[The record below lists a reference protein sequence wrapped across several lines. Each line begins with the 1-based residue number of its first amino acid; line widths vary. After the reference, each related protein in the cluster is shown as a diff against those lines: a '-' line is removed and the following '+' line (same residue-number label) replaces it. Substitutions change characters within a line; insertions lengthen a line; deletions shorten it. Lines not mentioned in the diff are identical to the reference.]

1 MGLFDW
7 MDDESLEKEMAKS
20 TSLEAIKKEIIEWIG
35 GGDENKL
42 ELDFSTNPITAN
54 YDGDVFFKKD
64 ATKLTS
70 DLFQWGEVKGN
81 FFCCNCQML
90 ESLEGATENISGN
103 YYCINNHSLS
113 LKNISDTI
121 KDKVAFNCEECER
134 YGLFSFWHNT
144 LESKDNILRDI
155 LPPPYVRINDKY
167 NCTTSDFVE
176 KVKDVYQEKVMPSIR
191 NMVNSHWVIKYLIC
205 IIKNIPIHFEI
216 QEGREYLGLYR
227 NKNNEREIIL
237 FEDAIKSEAK
247 GNEEYLDNLIWKVIV
262 HEYAHAIMDAM
273 YNGLNKLQ
281 QQDPKLY
288 KYREE
293 SLANAFALKVLKGE
307 MGDSYE
313 FKKILKFV
321 EKQSEEYRH
330 GLALY
335 ERDDLLKMME
345 FWRDTKIVGNES
357 F

>member
-1 MGLFDW
+1 MGLADW
-7 MDDESLEKEMAKS
+7 VDDESLEKEMAKS
-20 TSLEAIKKEIIEWIG
+20 TSPEAIKKEIIEWIG
-35 GGDENKL
+35 GVDENKL
-42 ELDFSTNPITAN
+42 ELDFSTYPITVN
-54 YDGDVFFKKD
+54 YDGNIFFKKD

-81 FFCCNCQML
+81 FFCCNCHML

-121 KDKVAFNCEECER
+121 KDKVAFNCEGCER

-155 LPPPYVRINDKY
+155 LPSPYVRINDKY

-191 NMVNSHWVIKYLIC
+191 NMVNSHWLIKYLIC
-205 IIKNIPIHFEI
+205 IIKNIPIHFEK
-216 QEGREYLGLYR
+216 QEGREYLGLYINNN
-227 NKNNEREIIL
+227 NKREIIL

-247 GNEEYLDNLIWKVIV
+247 GNDEYLDNLIWKVIV

-273 YNGLNKLQ
+273 YNGLNKLH

-293 SLANAFALKVLKGE
+293 SLANAFALKVLEKFTQSGF
-307 MGDSYE
+307 DKIKE
-313 FKKILKFV
+313 FVKN
-321 EKQSEEYRH
+321 QPEEYRH
-330 GLALY
+330 GLDLY
-335 ERDDLLKMME
+335 QQKDLFKMME
-345 FWRDTKIVGNES
+345 FWRETKIVGNKS